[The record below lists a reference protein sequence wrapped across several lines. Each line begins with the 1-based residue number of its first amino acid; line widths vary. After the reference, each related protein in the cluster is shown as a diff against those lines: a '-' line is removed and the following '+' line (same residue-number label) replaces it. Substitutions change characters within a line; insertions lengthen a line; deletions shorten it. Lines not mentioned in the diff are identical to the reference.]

1 MTGLQHLDIEALEEL
16 RDVMEDEFDCLIETF
31 ITDADKKLVA
41 LKAAIEANDPSEIGK
56 VSHSFKGS
64 CSNIGAPY
72 LSDLCKISEDKG
84 RNEDTTDIDVLYE
97 QIKDEYHQVKNLL
110 SEQLSQ

>member
-1 MTGLQHLDIEALEEL
+1 MTGQHLDIEALEEL

-41 LKAAIEANDPSEIGK
+41 LKAAIEAKDASEIGK

-72 LSDLCKISEDKG
+72 LSDLCRQSEDKG
-84 RNEDTTDIDVLYE
+84 RNQDITGIESLNE
-97 QIKDEYHQVKNLL
+97 QIKEEYLQVKSLL
-110 SEQLSQ
+110 AQQLS

>member
-1 MTGLQHLDIEALEEL
+1 MGYQHLDTDALEEL

-41 LKAAIEANDPSEIGK
+41 LRAAIDADDAAEVGK

-72 LSDLCKISEDKG
+72 LSELCRESEDKG
-84 RNEDTTDIDVLYE
+84 RNQDISNIHSLYQKIE
-97 QIKDEYHQVKNLL
+97 EEYLQVKTLL
-110 SEQLSQ
+110 TQQLS